1 MLPKVKIR
9 KIRKSSVPRTPQ
21 PRRPKLDNGDEP
33 EFLAGEVQGRK
44 ASMPE
49 ERFANALNESKAVDG
64 FEFRYTVGAPRG
76 LPGWKEIDYLVSS
89 RGMVYAFEVDTAFT
103 HRDKGR
109 ADVLHDAIVL
119 KSLKKQNMNVYP
131 QVIHLDGE
139 SDLVNKQNA
148 KQTVRRYFE

>member
-1 MLPKVKIR
+1 MIPKVKIR
-9 KIRKSSVPRTPQ
+9 KIRPPSHIRTPQ

-33 EFLAGEVQGRK
+33 ELLMGEVQGRK

-49 ERFANALNESKAVDG
+49 ERFANALNESKAVSG

-76 LPGWKEIDYLVSS
+76 LPGWKEVDFIVSS
-89 RGMVYAFEVDTAFT
+89 RGVTYAFEVDTAFT

-119 KSLKKQNMNVYP
+119 KSLKRQNMNIFP
-131 QVIHLDGE
+131 KVIHLDGE
-139 SDLVNKQNA
+139 SDLIDKQSA